1 MVTPFCQTGRVAASK
16 SRGKKRKK
24 RRSSRIPALV
34 LIALMVGV
42 GGLLVVSAQDS
53 SSDEPQSV
61 DDTIPAVADS
71 ADPVDSVSPA
81 TDAPVVTIGSVAP
94 PVSVDTGDDNGDGDD
109 GLVLDDFTP
118 TETPQPPANP
128 RTVPSAAI
136 TNGAVGRTLADG
148 YYLGYLESTES
159 NDSIIVRFDA
169 TSGPVFE
176 APLDDLLF
184 VSLRVDARDPSHP
197 GSAVVSARTLHQ
209 LLAQGDPTYT
219 VPDTDDLVLVD
230 GNFLI
235 TVADGL
241 VVGIEALA

>member
-1 MVTPFCQTGRVAASK
+1 M
-16 SRGKKRKK
+16 
-24 RRSSRIPALV
+24 
-34 LIALMVGV
+34 
-42 GGLLVVSAQDS
+42 VSAQ
-53 SSDEPQSV
+53 P
-61 DDTIPAVADS
+61 
-71 ADPVDSVSPA
+71 PA
-81 TDAPVVTIGSVAP
+81 TPATVDVESSGTETTDTSPPTSPIAVSTDPPVVTIGSIAP
-94 PVSVDTGDDNGDGDD
+94 PVSVDAGDDNGDGDD

-118 TETPQPPANP
+118 TETPQPPASP
-128 RTVPSAAI
+128 LTVPNTAI

-148 YYLGYLESTES
+148 YYIGFLEGTES

-219 VPDTDDLVLVD
+219 IPDTDDLVLL
-230 GNFLI
+230 GGTFLI